1 MNRFLMSVATL
12 LAMLIAL
19 SACAPSR
26 EWPDAAGAK
35 KSEALSLAIERQFE
49 LAGLRY
55 RDLNLRFAALQREI
69 HEGPWRDVGTISE
82 VAPWPE
88 PVMGSSSLGTIREDG
103 YHFAVFR
110 ELLTPGD
117 PGSVLENVKTLWE
130 SRGWVVSHEDLGSWA
145 RITTYTPDGYWFAL
159 TDQVKTMAFTAHSP
173 GYWGAQDELLSAV
186 GDRRRA
192 EDAAGETWDT
202 TDRDE
207 EGYAIRVPGEYRP
220 FPDWDT
226 PIEPG
231 SGAES
236 AVG

>member
-1 MNRFLMSVATL
+1 MRRLLVGTL
-12 LAMLIAL
+12 ALLTALLTL
-19 SACAPSR
+19 SACAPR
-26 EWPDAAGAK
+26 PERPDAAGVTR
-35 KSEALSLAIERQFE
+35 SEALALPLERQFK
-49 LAGLRY
+49 LAALRY
-55 RDLNLRFAALQREI
+55 RDLNLRFAALQREMGQGI
-69 HEGPWRDVGTISE
+69 WRDGGAASE
-82 VAPWPE
+82 VAPWSE
-88 PVMGSSSLGTIREDG
+88 FTMGSSSLGTTRDDG
-103 YHFAVFR
+103 YYFR
-110 ELLTPGD
+110 VIRDLVNPEDADLSLAKVTA
-117 PGSVLENVKTLWE
+117 LWE

-145 RITTYTPDGYWFAL
+145 RITTYTPDGYWFEL
-159 TDQVKTMAFTAHSP
+159 TDHVGTMAFTAHSP